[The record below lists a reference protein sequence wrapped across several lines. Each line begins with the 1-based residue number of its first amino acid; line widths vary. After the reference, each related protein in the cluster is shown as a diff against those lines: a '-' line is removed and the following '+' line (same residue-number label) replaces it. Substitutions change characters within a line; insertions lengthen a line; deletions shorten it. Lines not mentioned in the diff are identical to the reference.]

1 MIRRTVISIVAAMA
15 MAMAMAL
22 VGTAFA
28 QDKPELAKV
37 RIGVGGKASLYYLPL
52 SITERLG
59 YFKDE
64 GLDVEISD
72 FQGGSRSMQALV
84 GGSVDV
90 ASGAYEH
97 TITIQPKGQNI
108 QAFVAQGRYPG
119 FALGIGKAR
128 AAGYKS
134 PKDLKGM
141 RIGVTA
147 PGSGTQTFVEF
158 LLNKGGLKGSD
169 VSFVGVGSGAGG
181 AAAVRSGK
189 IDAISNIDPL
199 ITELESTGDVVV
211 VVDTRTTV
219 GTLAVFG
226 SPMPAATLYTSKE
239 FIAKN
244 PRTVQAL
251 TNAMVR
257 ALLWIQKATPAQIAN
272 TVPAQYQLNNPALYL
287 TSFAKVREGIS
298 PDGLFPRQGVE
309 NTLKMLQAFD
319 PGVKSATIRLEDTYT
334 NRFVEQA
341 LRTVKR

>member
-1 MIRRTVISIVAAMA
+1 MIHRTVVCIVAAMA
-15 MAMAMAL
+15 LCFAGL
-22 VGTAFA
+22 VLA
-28 QDKPELAKV
+28 QERPELSKV

-97 TITIQPKGQNI
+97 TISIQPKGQTI

-128 AAGYKS
+128 AAAYKS

-141 RIGVTA
+141 KIGVTA
-147 PGSGTQTFVEF
+147 PGSGTQTFVEY
-158 LLNKGGLKGSD
+158 LLNKDGLKGSD
-169 VSFVGVGSGAGG
+169 VSFVGVGAAAGG

-199 ITELESTGDVVV
+199 MTELESTGAVVI
-211 VVDTRTTV
+211 VVDTRTTA

-257 ALLWIQKATPAQIAN
+257 ALLWIRKATPAQIAN
-272 TVPAQYQLNNPALYL
+272 TVPAQYQLNNPSLYL

-298 PDGLFPRQGVE
+298 PDGLFPREGVE

-319 PGVKSATIRLEDTYT
+319 PAIRSASIRLEDTYT

>member
-1 MIRRTVISIVAAMA
+1 MIHRTVVCIVAAIA
-15 MAMAMAL
+15 TCFAGLAL
-22 VGTAFA
+22 A
-28 QDKPELAKV
+28 QEKPELSKV
-37 RIGVGGKASLYYLPL
+37 RIGVGGKAALYYLPL

-97 TITIQPKGQNI
+97 TISIQPKGQTI

-128 AAGYKS
+128 AAAYKS

-141 RIGVTA
+141 KIGVTA
-147 PGSGTQTFVEF
+147 PGSGTQTFVEY
-158 LLNKGGLKGSD
+158 LLNKDGLKGSD
-169 VSFVGVGSGAGG
+169 VSFVGVGAAAGG

-199 ITELESTGDVVV
+199 MTELESTGDIVV
-211 VVDTRTTV
+211 VVDTRTTA

-272 TVPAQYQLNNPALYL
+272 TVPAQYQLNNPSLYL

-298 PDGLFPRQGVE
+298 PDGLFPREGVE
-309 NTLKMLQAFD
+309 NTLKMLQASD
-319 PGVKSATIRLEDTYT
+319 PAVRSASIRLEDTYT

-341 LRTVKR
+341 LRTAKR

>member
-1 MIRRTVISIVAAMA
+1 MIHRTVVCIVAAMA
-15 MAMAMAL
+15 LCFAGLAL
-22 VGTAFA
+22 A
-28 QDKPELAKV
+28 QERPELSKV

-97 TITIQPKGQNI
+97 TISIQPKGQTI

-128 AAGYKS
+128 AAAYKS

-141 RIGVTA
+141 KIGVTA
-147 PGSGTQTFVEF
+147 PGSGTQTFVEY
-158 LLNKGGLKGSD
+158 LLNKDGLKGSD
-169 VSFVGVGSGAGG
+169 VSFVGVGAAAAG
-181 AAAVRSGK
+181 AAAVRTGR

-199 ITELESTGDVVV
+199 MTELESTGDVVI
-211 VVDTRTTV
+211 VVDTRTTA
-219 GTLAVFG
+219 GTLGVFG

-239 FIAKN
+239 FIARN

-272 TVPAQYQLNNPALYL
+272 TVPAQYQLNNPSLYL

-319 PGVKSATIRLEDTYT
+319 PAIRSASIRLEDTYT